1 MLRQFLFTCF
11 LSFIIATP
19 ARASIVL
26 PITLDEIISSSAIA
40 FQGNIIEYKTESEPQ
55 TGAGFIVCYTTFKVQ
70 EVLKGAVG
78 ATYTMKESMP
88 LCDQTQHPGVTKL
101 VDGKSKIYFLTGAS
115 GSGFSSPVGLGQGV
129 FNIIQDAAVL
139 NDFSPPASERYIISP
154 TPVGLEHIGLEEFKR
169 LVRQKI
175 GM

>member
-19 ARASIVL
+19 ARASILL

-40 FQGNIIEYKTESEPQ
+40 FQGNIIEYKTESEPR
-55 TGAGFIVCYTTFKVQ
+55 TGFIVVCYTTFKVQ
-70 EVLKGAVG
+70 EVLKGTVG

-88 LCDQTQHPGVTKL
+88 LCDQTQHPGVSKL

-115 GSGFSSPVGLGQGV
+115 GSGFSSPVGLGRGV
-129 FNIIQDAAVL
+129 FDIIQDAAVL
-139 NDFSPPASERYIISP
+139 NDFSPPASESYKISP